1 MNSREDFQPSI
12 PNRNSQPEGS
22 FSAPA
27 IGLPSGD
34 EGRFDGA
41 KAIALLRR
49 RWLLFAGVGILVAS
63 GLTANTF
70 REIPIYQSGFQ
81 LLVGPITGGDKFDE
95 LNQSLSKINGGGA
108 SERMD
113 YSTQI
118 KVLSSPQLMGQIIEK
133 IQEKYPEVNYGNLLS
148 KLIIVRIG
156 DTKILEVRY
165 QDSDP
170 EKVKFILDQISSD
183 YIKYSAR
190 EQQTS
195 VKQGIQF
202 VEDQLPKLRDRV
214 DKLQGKLQ
222 QFRQEYKLLDPQTQ
236 GQLLST
242 RLNDINKQRQD
253 TQTQLSEARSLYSNL
268 QRQLGLSPEE
278 AMTASALSEAPR
290 YQQLLSKLQE
300 VETKIAIESARFLPD
315 NPSLKTLQEQRQN
328 LLPLLREE
336 AQQVI
341 GSRTADSNINPQS
354 TSPNSIRVA
363 LTQQLVQT
371 ESQLQI
377 LQIRNAAISQ
387 FEGLLNQDIKQ
398 LPIVARQYTD
408 LQRELQVATDSLTR
422 FLAVQEALQIESA
435 RNTLPWQQI
444 SEPQKPGIPIS
455 PNIPRGVIVSIVS
468 GLLAGAAAAF
478 LADKLDNVFHSTEE
492 LKDSTKLPVLGM
504 IPFNKQLTHKQP
516 QTQNV
521 EANQTNYLLNQS
533 NYTASPFLESFR
545 GLHANLYF
553 LSPDRPIR
561 SLVVTSSLPADGK
574 STVATYLAQ
583 AAAAMGQR
591 VLLVDADL
599 RRPQIHILTDLP
611 NVWGLSNAI
620 SSDMNVDDLIQHS
633 PVEDSLFVITAG
645 QIPPDPTRLLSSQ
658 KMQSLVEGFHS
669 NFDLVI
675 FDTPP
680 MIGLA
685 DARLLAARADGMF
698 VVVGLGRTNRSALA
712 QVLDELRISRA
723 PILGIV
729 ANGVKNYTTNSYHY
743 YYQYSSYKRQQNQ
756 TTS

>member
-1 MNSREDFQPSI
+1 MNSREDFQPSV

-49 RWLLFAGVGILVAS
+49 RWLLLTGVGIVVAS

-81 LLVGPITGGDKFDE
+81 LLVGPIMGGDKFDE

-118 KVLSSPQLMGQIIEK
+118 KVLSSPHLMSQIIEK
-133 IQEKYPEVNYGNLLS
+133 IQEKYPEVNHGNLLS

-170 EKVKFILDQISSD
+170 EKVKFVLDQISSD

-202 VEDQLPKLRDRV
+202 VEDQLPKLRERV

-242 RLNDINKQRQD
+242 RLNDINKQRQE
-253 TQTQLSEARSLYSNL
+253 TQTQLTEAQSLYSNL
-268 QRQLGLSPEE
+268 QKQLGLSPEE

-290 YQQLLSKLQE
+290 YQQLLAKLQE

-341 GSRTADSNINPQS
+341 GSRTADSSINPQS

-377 LQIRNAAISQ
+377 LQIRNAAIAQ

-599 RRPQIHILTDLP
+599 RRPQVHIITDLP

-658 KMQSLVEGFHS
+658 KMQSLVEKFQS
-669 NFDLVI
+669 DFDLVI

-685 DARLLAARADGMF
+685 DARLLAARTDGMF

-723 PILGIV
+723 PLLGVV

-743 YYQYSSYKRQQNQ
+743 YYQYSNSKKQQNQ